1 MLDRGQGQGVM
12 GRGHPVTPVMSALQG
27 PRPISLQS
35 RIDQQNLPFSN
46 EVDNIISA
54 TQTFNAD
61 NFIKE
66 FDFLQGKEV
75 SNSNDLLAQAVSFS
89 GINQSQSSSHKHDVL
104 AEALIS

>member
-1 MLDRGQGQGVM
+1 M

-27 PRPISLQS
+27 PRPISVQS

-54 TQTFNAD
+54 TQTFDAD

-75 SNSNDLLAQAVSFS
+75 SNSNDLLAQAV
-89 GINQSQSSSHKHDVL
+89 KHWVHSP
-104 AEALIS
+104 EVALGPNFFFEFFASK

>member
-1 MLDRGQGQGVM
+1 M
-12 GRGHPVTPVMSALQG
+12 GRGHPVIPVMSALQG
-27 PRPISLQS
+27 QRPISLQS

-104 AEALIS
+104 AEALISSGILEMNL

>member
-61 NFIKE
+61 NW
-66 FDFLQGKEV
+66 
-75 SNSNDLLAQAVSFS
+75 LLS
-89 GINQSQSSSHKHDVL
+89 GWKSGGGGRTMMCFRAFYVF
-104 AEALIS
+104 